1 MSISAGLEQKRC
13 SRPIL
18 WRRDYEAAQEIVA
31 HAASSLDD
39 ARLLALL
46 RELGEYQRRQAS
58 SDFSRIVEWAEL
70 VFVPLLMLGI
80 EQPRRWSD
88 ATG

>member
-1 MSISAGLEQKRC
+1 MSTALEPQRC

-18 WRRDYEAAQEIVA
+18 WRRDYEAAQAIVA
-31 HAASSLDD
+31 EAASSLDD

-58 SDFSRIVEWAEL
+58 SDFSRIVEWAEW
-70 VFVPLLMLGI
+70 VFIPLLMLGI

-88 ATG
+88 AMA